1 MNVERLVAGLDIG
14 SAKTTA
20 IIAEVVG
27 DLPRNPSIRILGV
40 GQARTT
46 GLRRGVVSDIEET
59 TRSIQKAMT
68 DAERMA
74 GAQIAE
80 VYSGIAGEHVQAMT
94 SKGIVAINGDEI
106 TKADVDRANA
116 VARAQAIPQD
126 RELLHAIPQEYTV
139 DKNHG
144 IRDPIGMIGTR
155 LETEMYLVT
164 IGSSPAMNLRKAVE
178 KAGYKVRELVLEPLA
193 SALSV
198 LTEDEKELG
207 VALVEMGAGTT
218 DIAVFHEAKIRHL
231 GTVNF
236 GGNNVT
242 NDIVHGLGVTQADAE
257 RLKERYGC
265 AYEPMVD
272 PSEVIQLPSTVAQG
286 DRQIPRELLAH
297 IIHQRMDEIFDLV
310 QRDIAAAGYAGKL
323 SAGIVLTGGAAA
335 MQGAVELA
343 SDVFGTGVRVGVPSE
358 NIGGLTDSVEAP
370 RFATVTGLAHYA
382 AHRFALG
389 ACWCRRKTSRVE
401 CAGSRSSRAAREDV
415 AAGFLLACHSSR
427 CEELRVGWSDAT
439 VHL

>member
-20 IIAEVVG
+20 VIAEVVG
-27 DLPRNPSIRILGV
+27 DLPRHPTIKILGV

-59 TRSIQKAMT
+59 TRSIRKAMQ

-74 GAQIAE
+74 GASVE
-80 VYSGIAGEHVQAMT
+80 SVYVGIAGEHVRAMT
-94 SKGIVAINGDEI
+94 SQGIVAVNGDEI
-106 TKADVDRANA
+106 SKADVDRANA
-116 VARAQAIPQD
+116 VARAQQIGQD

-139 DKNHG
+139 DKNQG
-144 IRDPIGMIGTR
+144 IRDPIGMIGMR
-155 LETEMYLVT
+155 LESEMYLVT

-178 KAGYKVRELVLEPLA
+178 RAGYKVKELVLEPLA
-193 SALSV
+193 SSLST

-218 DIAVFHEAKIRHL
+218 DLAIFHEGKIRHL
-231 GTVNF
+231 GTLNF

-257 RLKERYGC
+257 RLKERWGC

-272 PSEVIQLPSTVAQG
+272 REAVIQLPSTVAQG
-286 DRQIPRELLAH
+286 ERQIPRELLAH
-297 IIHQRMDEIFDLV
+297 IIHQRMDEIFSLV
-310 QRDIAAAGYAGKL
+310 QQEISRAGYWGKL

-335 MQGAVELA
+335 MEGTAELA
-343 SDVFGTGVRVGVPSE
+343 ADVFGTGVRVGTPSE
-358 NIGGLTDSVEAP
+358 NLGGLSDSVQAP
-370 RFATVTGLAHYA
+370 RFSTVVGLAQYGA
-382 AHRFALG
+382 YQLALG
-389 ACWCRRKTSRVE
+389 NTATAGRKLSMRAGPGVEKLTERVKTWLQ
-401 CAGSRSSRAAREDV
+401 D
-415 AAGFLLACHSSR
+415 FF
-427 CEELRVGWSDAT
+427 
-439 VHL
+439 

>member
-1 MNVERLVAGLDIG
+1 MNPDRLVAGLDIG

-20 IIAEVVG
+20 IIGEVVG
-27 DLPRNPSIRILGV
+27 DLPKHPSVKVLGV

-46 GLRRGVVSDIEET
+46 GMRRGVVADIEET
-59 TRSIQKAMT
+59 TRSIRKAIQ

-74 GAQIAE
+74 GVQISE
-80 VYSGIAGEHVQAMT
+80 VYSGIAGEHVAAMT
-94 SKGIVAINGDEI
+94 SKGIVAVSGDEI
-106 TKADVDRANA
+106 NKSDVDRANE
-116 VARAQAIPQD
+116 VARAQAIPAE

-139 DKNHG
+139 DKNTG
-144 IRDPIGMIGTR
+144 IRDPIGMAGTR

-164 IGSSPAMNLRKAVE
+164 IGSSPAVNLRKSVE
-178 KAGYKVRELVLEPLA
+178 RAGYTVRELVLEPLA
-193 SALSV
+193 SALAV

-218 DIAVFHEAKIRHL
+218 DLALFHEGKIRHL
-231 GTVNF
+231 GTIAF

-242 NDIVHGLGVTQADAE
+242 SDIVHGLGVTGADAE

-265 AYEPMVD
+265 AYEPLVH

-310 QRDIAAAGYAGKL
+310 QREISTAGYAGKL

-335 MQGAVELA
+335 MQGSAELA
-343 SDVFGTGVRVGVPSE
+343 SDVFGTGVRVGVPTE
-358 NIGGLTDSVEAP
+358 NLTGLSDSVEAP
-370 RFATVTGLAHYA
+370 RFSTAVGLAQYGA
-382 AHRFALG
+382 SRIALG
-389 ACWCRRKTSRVE
+389 ANSSARRMKVGSGM
-401 CAGSRSSRAAREDV
+401 AGAVDRIKFWLQD
-415 AAGFLLACHSSR
+415 FF
-427 CEELRVGWSDAT
+427 
-439 VHL
+439 